1 MRRYFST
8 TMNYDSLKDFVREVV
23 EIKGGIA
30 EEREKGVLEVLLPE
44 NVGKELFGKEYE
56 RLSFLP
62 DRPQT
67 KFITYG
73 SPLLDKVISLTE
85 NLGKTARIMAE
96 DIHPRKKNLIR
107 LIEDNFDFPNARK
120 LGSLVDSEVVCSY
133 LLVNFKVSIITDE
146 RKEEIVT
153 AVVDERTLRIGREII
168 NLILELR
175 YKEEEPSETVKR
187 YPIEKVYERAKKAA
201 TRSLDRSLKEAEET
215 SLRRLQRDITRLW
228 NYYKDLKEELK
239 KRMMKDPSTEKREE
253 LSSKMKAIE
262 MEFERKRED
271 LVDKYSL
278 KLTLEPMNTCRIY
291 LPKIVTHYEIQRKT
305 SKKKLEFFWSPLTE
319 EIEPLVCQA
328 CLEDTYVIYLCDELH
343 LTCPSCYFGCQGCGK
358 KICKKCFPEKCP
370 TCGNIF

>member
-1 MRRYFST
+1 M

-30 EEREKGVLEVLLPE
+30 EEKEKGVLGVLLPE

-56 RLSFLP
+56 RLSFFP

-73 SPLLDKVISLTE
+73 SPLLDKVISLIE

-120 LGSLVDSEVVCSY
+120 LGSLIDSEIVCSY
-133 LLVNFKVSIITDE
+133 LLVNFKVSIISDE

-175 YKEEEPSETVKR
+175 YKEEEPPETVKR

-201 TRSLDRSLKEAEET
+201 TRSLDQSLKQAEET

-228 NYYKDLKEELK
+228 NYYKDLREELK
-239 KRMMKDPSTEKREE
+239 KRMMKDPATEKREE

-278 KLTLEPMNTCRIY
+278 KLTLEPMNACRIY
-291 LPKIVTHYEIQRKT
+291 LPKIVTHYEIQRKI
-305 SKKKLEFFWSPLTE
+305 SKKKLEFFWNPLTK

-343 LTCPSCYFGCQGCGK
+343 LTCPSCYFRCQGCGK

-370 TCGNIF
+370 TCGRRY